1 MGIFGK
7 KNPPAPTDNSEEL
20 QKRRKSLER
29 ELEAIRK
36 QEQEE
41 LDRKKQTEAAEEET
55 CTPPTPDSNRNE
67 EPLSVDVL
75 KNELVA
81 KDAEIKKLK
90 TQLENL
96 EKKASEEK
104 GKVPDNSAPVTPDA
118 DIKSSLKT
126 ILSLVSQENSRLIK
140 ENTDLE
146 NRLDEKQ
153 MRLEQIVQVCQEDRY
168 RKDKVKLINKYVY
181 HIDLIRK
188 TLFEFAADRK
198 KMQGAKAVDFLVH
211 QLEELVTGMDA
222 TLQQE
227 MVEIRRFGKEG
238 DSVNLDMQEVIGSV
252 PTDDFSLDGKIH
264 SSVSPAYIWTLP
276 YILKAKVTDSGDE
289 IKSYNFLLRAEQII
303 VYKFNKDKQ

>member
-7 KNPPAPTDNSEEL
+7 KNPPTPTGNSEEL
-20 QKRRKSLER
+20 QKKRKSLER
-29 ELEAIRK
+29 ELEEIRK

-41 LDRKKQTEAAEEET
+41 LDRKKQKEAEKEKSIQ
-55 CTPPTPDSNRNE
+55 PDSDSNQKE
-67 EPLSVDVL
+67 EPMSLEVL
-75 KNELVA
+75 QKELTA
-81 KDAEIKKLK
+81 KDDEIKKLK
-90 TQLENL
+90 EQLENF
-96 EKKASEEK
+96 EKNASRDDNN
-104 GKVPDNSAPVTPDA
+104 PDNPESASAFA
-118 DIKSSLKT
+118 DIQSNLKT
-126 ILSLVSQENSRLIK
+126 ILSLVSQENSRLVK

-153 MRLEQIVQVCQEDRY
+153 MRVEQIVQVCQEDRY

-211 QLEELVTGMDA
+211 QLEELVIGMDA

-227 MVEIRRFGKEG
+227 MVEIRRFGKPG
-238 DSVNLDMQEVIGSV
+238 DAVNLDMQEVIGSV
-252 PTDDFSLDGKIH
+252 PTDDSSLDGKIQH
-264 SSVSPAYIWTLP
+264 SVSPAYIWTLP
-276 YILKAKVTDSGDE
+276 YILKAKVTDNGDE

-303 VYKFNKDKQ
+303 VYKFNKDKK